1 MNGFRRATLVVLL
14 ACAGSVAMW
23 ARREWGFVL
32 MVSRFLRLGPPPTIH
47 APWYCEKLIETMPAD
62 VLERLVLVSV
72 QPKMGTSWLG
82 HMVHELV
89 AHGRTNH
96 SRNLQVDSPYPEFAT
111 VFGSALH
118 EETPPYWERA
128 PFSLYPKGP
137 VTVRTHAAV
146 GALAARGFGHHRM
159 MTVVRDPAD
168 TMLSAWRFV
177 PGVAAVDHKD
187 VKLELMVGFFRVNGI
202 LKDMHTDYAEWWERR
217 HDDNA
222 LLLFYDDLKEDLP
235 REVRRIAAHLRLDP
249 APTEAELAT
258 VAAQSTLSW
267 MSDPAHSAR
276 FNNPPDLMA
285 KMRRSMWIEH
295 LKNEV
300 NVVQKNGGKSGQKV
314 PPGVRATLDALW
326 AAHVYPRTNCS
337 SLDEM
342 RRRFAEER
350 RARVT

>member
-1 MNGFRRATLVVLL
+1 MNGFRRATLVVAL

-96 SRNLQVDSPYPEFAT
+96 TRNLQVDSPYPEFAT
-111 VFGSALH
+111 IFGSALH

-137 VTVRTHAAV
+137 VTVRTHAAA

-202 LKDMHTDYAEWWERR
+202 LKDMHTDFAEWWERR

-235 REVRRIAAHLRLDP
+235 REVRRVAAHLRLDP

-285 KMRRSMWIEH
+285 QMKRGMWIEH
-295 LKNEV
+295 LQQNVEV
-300 NVVQKNGGKSGQKV
+300 VRKGGGKSGQKV